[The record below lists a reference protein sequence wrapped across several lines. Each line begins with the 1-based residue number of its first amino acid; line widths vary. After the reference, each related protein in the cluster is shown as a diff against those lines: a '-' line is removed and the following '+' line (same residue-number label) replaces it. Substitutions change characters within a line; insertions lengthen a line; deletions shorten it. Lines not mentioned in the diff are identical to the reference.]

1 MRTGSVV
8 YSVVFSSSG
17 GGTTV
22 KYSNYLIATLQS
34 TSGSFPS
41 NAVITGTTLA
51 FSNLSI
57 NNALSGHDCYFNLV
71 TTDEEDTIADG
82 EWTELS
88 GGSFTYNF
96 ERTYSR
102 FTGNGHVHFYISGA
116 STNTN
121 CFYLDGSNTGTIT
134 VWYQYDETAYVSPSN
149 VAISGTAIMDGSTS
163 LTFSVSG
170 SSVSDCS
177 HIITYYVN
185 ASAKLSITLARGTTN
200 GTVTLPVSW
209 NQYVPNGTYITLNV
223 SCVTRY
229 TTGGR
234 NYDYGPTTAYAYAYV
249 PESGVP
255 TIGSF
260 TITVNNARLSK
271 CIHGIS
277 TLTLACASVAGFQGS
292 TIKDYSFAGTGFSS
306 SGSQA
311 SANVSNLPAG
321 QGASYSV
328 SYTVTITDSR
338 GRKATATASVTI
350 WNYAKPVITLARAL
364 RTDAQKVPLD
374 SGTYITASAKITP
387 TSLDGANTA
396 SMTILYKKN
405 TDSTYTTGQENA
417 QSETEYVFGSGLILP
432 DTDYTVKFVAT
443 DAVGL
448 TSEREVGLGQ
458 IDATLT
464 LKLGGQGLAVGKKTF
479 AENMPSFEVNGEWA
493 LRWGNCRI
501 PGVIVA
507 NNEPQDK
514 AKGMIWLKP
523 IT

>member
-8 YSVVFSSSG
+8 FYVTFSSSG

-22 KYSNYLIATLQS
+22 KYNNHLVATLES

-41 NAVITGTTLA
+41 NAIITGTTLA
-51 FSNLSI
+51 FDDLSI
-57 NNALSGHDCYFNLV
+57 NNALSGNDCYFTL
-71 TTDEEDTIADG
+71 TTLDDEDTYADG
-82 EWTELS
+82 EWAELS
-88 GGSFTYNF
+88 GGAFTYAF
-96 ERTYSR
+96 DRTYNR
-102 FTGNGHVHFYISGA
+102 FTGNGNIHFYIQGA
-116 STNTN
+116 TSNTN
-121 CFYLDGSNTGTIT
+121 CFYLANSDTGRI
-134 VWYQYDETAYVSPSN
+134 VVSYQYDETAYISPSN
-149 VAISGTAIMDGSTS
+149 VSISGTAIMDGSTS
-163 LTFSVSG
+163 ITFSVSG

-185 ASAKLSITLARGTTN
+185 SSAKLSVTLPVGTTSA
-200 GTVTLPVSW
+200 TVTLPVSW
-209 NQYVPNGTYITLNV
+209 NQYVPNGTYITLYV

-249 PESGVP
+249 PDSGVP

-260 TITVNNARLSK
+260 TITVNDARLSK

-277 TLTLACASVAGFQGS
+277 TLTLAASSVSGYQGS

-338 GRKATATASVTI
+338 GRRATATASVTI

-405 TDSTYTTGQENA
+405 TDSTYTIGQENA

-479 AENMPSFEVNGEWA
+479 AENVPSFEVNGEWA
-493 LRWGNCRI
+493 MRWGNCRI

-507 NNEPQDK
+507 NSEPQDK